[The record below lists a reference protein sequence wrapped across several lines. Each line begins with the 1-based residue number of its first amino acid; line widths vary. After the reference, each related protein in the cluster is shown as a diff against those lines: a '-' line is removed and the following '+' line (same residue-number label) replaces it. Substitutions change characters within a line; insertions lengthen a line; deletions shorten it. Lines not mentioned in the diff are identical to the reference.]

1 MQDVKQTLDGD
12 AKAYFDA
19 NKGKIVDAIVER
31 VRDGSTV
38 QVILL
43 PSLQTITLQLSGI
56 KAPTYRKD
64 IPNQPDQIEPFGGE
78 AKYFTESRLL
88 QQDVKVILEGFSNN
102 NFVGTVIHP
111 NGNISEALVKEGFA
125 KVVDWSITLVTG
137 GPKNLVCTV
146 FFFVC
151 FFVLFPTST
160 DFGHCSARPKSPPS
174 NARCASGRT
183 TSQRRTAVR
192 AAVAE
197 SPPAEPSLSERSS
210 RSSTA
215 SRSPSR
221 TTTSSTNCSCRP
233 SASPARRRPPKP
245 PTKERPRSFCGRA
258 SSARR
263 STCTLTTPS
272 PPRRVT
278 KSVSVPRSSRTTST
292 STRLSS
298 ARDSRRS
305 SATVRTTR
313 TGRATMIRFAVQT
326 CVPES

>member
-1 MQDVKQTLDGD
+1 VQDVKQTLDGD

-146 FFFVC
+146 FFF
-151 FFVLFPTST
+151 FFLFFFQHQLTLVT
-160 DFGHCSARPKSPPS
+160 AARGRKVRQATPGAHLEGLQAKGGR
-174 NARCASGRT
+174 RCG
-183 TSQRRTAVR
+183 QR
-192 AAVAE
+192 
-197 SPPAEPSLSERSS
+197 
-210 RSSTA
+210 
-215 SRSPSR
+215 
-221 TTTSSTNCSCRP
+221 
-233 SASPARRRPPKP
+233 
-245 PTKERPRSFCGRA
+245 
-258 SSARR
+258 
-263 STCTLTTPS
+263 
-272 PPRRVT
+272 
-278 KSVSVPRSSRTTST
+278 
-292 STRLSS
+292 
-298 ARDSRRS
+298 
-305 SATVRTTR
+305 
-313 TGRATMIRFAVQT
+313 
-326 CVPES
+326 